1 MFAPCRKNL
10 GDDLIDLQASAI
22 VSAATSPRQQFSA
35 PEAQITPGLS
45 RIVCQVKN
53 PEQSRLHQTAAV
65 HQAYTRTCK
74 ELSPAWRFDFWLK
87 NHWVSI
93 HVANPSAI
101 EKSFQFG
108 PLVNIPATN
117 QTTIQLRVNC
127 LPRAG
132 PDLK

>member
-65 HQAYTRTCK
+65 HQV
-74 ELSPAWRFDFWLK
+74 K
-87 NHWVSI
+87 NVIDAPPQIGRSSI
-93 HVANPSAI
+93 NLDQGNIHFKFGNP
-101 EKSFQFG
+101 
-108 PLVNIPATN
+108 IPFSRGGAADV
-117 QTTIQLRVNC
+117 Q
-127 LPRAG
+127 A
-132 PDLK
+132 KA